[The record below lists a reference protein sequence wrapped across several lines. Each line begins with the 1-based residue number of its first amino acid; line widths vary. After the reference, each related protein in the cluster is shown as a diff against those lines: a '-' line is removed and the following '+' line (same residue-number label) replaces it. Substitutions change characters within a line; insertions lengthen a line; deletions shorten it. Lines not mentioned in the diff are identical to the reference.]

1 MRMAVKLRQSLLRRH
16 RRGAGSVFLGQHDG
30 DHSLGDVWVG
40 RIGGM
45 RGQRG
50 VEIIDLEK
58 DRVAI
63 GYERAKVMFSMW
75 IVGVAKVVIDFDG
88 LDDAR
93 DCFGSQRSNAYRH
106 DRMALAEILSQLV
119 VER

>member
-1 MRMAVKLRQSLLRRH
+1 MTVER
-16 RRGAGSVFLGQHDG
+16 AGSVFLRQHDG
-30 DHSLGDVWVG
+30 DDALGNVWVG
-40 RIGGM
+40 RIE
-45 RGQRG
+45 G
-50 VEIIDLEK
+50 VHRKRWIEIIDLEK

-63 GYERAKVMFSMW
+63 DLERTKVVFSMW

-119 VER
+119 VERANVVGLR